1 MIRAALFDF
10 DGTLAD
16 SFAAITASTN
26 HVRERTA
33 CRPLPEA
40 EVRRYVGHGLRIS
53 WQTSSPNAP
62 ADEAVALYRDH
73 HQTVMFD
80 RTRPMPGVARTIPEL
95 ARRGFRLGVCSNKRV
110 EFTRTARRGTGLR
123 AAFRRAS
130 SARKTSAGGPSPTPP
145 CCWRGSAGSGFRP
158 MRRFMSGTWRWT
170 SKPPR
175 PRGCRCGWFP
185 GERWANKPPSPPA
198 RTGCSMVSRNCSIS
212 CRECDAMLFALLLFA
227 SAIAVANEASLAA
240 ILACPKVSVPRTA
253 SGTGVII
260 GTKDGNAY
268 LLTAAHVIGDYDA
281 VSLVISSRDNFP
293 QAAFYPDEVKVLARW
308 PDPDVALITFASQG
322 EVVFRATA
330 RTGVA
335 AAQGVSR
342 TRAEYRPRQGPR
354 YHGARGSYPRR
365 EFIARDGKQPAF
377 FWQTEAPPQPGR
389 SGGPLL
395 DGHGRVIGIAVAK
408 GGERGYYA
416 HHDEIVA
423 ALKRTGHGWLVPP
436 K

>member
-1 MIRAALFDF
+1 
-10 DGTLAD
+10 
-16 SFAAITASTN
+16 
-26 HVRERTA
+26 
-33 CRPLPEA
+33 
-40 EVRRYVGHGLRIS
+40 
-53 WQTSSPNAP
+53 
-62 ADEAVALYRDH
+62 
-73 HQTVMFD
+73 
-80 RTRPMPGVARTIPEL
+80 
-95 ARRGFRLGVCSNKRV
+95 
-110 EFTRTARRGTGLR
+110 
-123 AAFRRAS
+123 
-130 SARKTSAGGPSPTPP
+130 
-145 CCWRGSAGSGFRP
+145 
-158 MRRFMSGTWRWT
+158 
-170 SKPPR
+170 
-175 PRGCRCGWFP
+175 
-185 GERWANKPPSPPA
+185 
-198 RTGCSMVSRNCSIS
+198 
-212 CRECDAMLFALLLFA
+212 MLFALLLFA

-308 PDPDVALITFASQG
+308 PDPDVALITFALKGKSFSVLPLAPAWQRPKAFPEPG
-322 EVVFRATA
+322 RSIGLGKDPASTA
-330 RTGVA
+330 RAEVI
-335 AAQGVSR
+335 
-342 TRAEYRPRQGPR
+342 RA
-354 YHGARGSYPRR
+354 R

-377 FWQTEAPPQPGR
+377 FWQTEAPQPGR